1 MAADLYWQEVDA
13 LRAELSLQNASEA
26 LRTRVG
32 DVAEPYRVLLRQV
45 RDRLDRTR
53 DWAAGIMAGKI
64 SRSSFRHLYNC
75 RANLGAI
82 AVMLRFLDRNRV

>member
-26 LRTRVG
+26 LVQRVG

-53 DWAAGIMAGKI
+53 DWAAGIMAGK
-64 SRSSFRHLYNC
+64 SPKVRSDIYTTSSKSGSHCNY
-75 RANLGAI
+75 ATI
-82 AVMLRFLDRNRV
+82 H